1 MIRVCW
7 ELEIQTNLNLQED
20 IPVSTGIKNKM
31 KTLNFL
37 WIITLFTD
45 NLLPLVLAYFYPKYS
60 HKEMALS
67 VLGSRQSPVKWIY
80 NVWCILSGIVFCI
93 APYTLYQENTAG
105 LTIAIWI
112 LLMIYGI
119 GCEIIS
125 GFCPLN
131 ENRNDE
137 DTITKIHGV
146 ASAIGFMTLL
156 VVPLL
161 LAILQFQISAVPV
174 GLLSLVCFIAAFL
187 FFCFFIMG
195 EKEKFA
201 KTVLRYGG
209 LWQRLVLV
217 FCYVPLA
224 ICILK

>member
-1 MIRVCW
+1 
-7 ELEIQTNLNLQED
+7 
-20 IPVSTGIKNKM
+20 M
-31 KTLNFL
+31 KTLIFIWL
-37 WIITLFTD
+37 ITLFAD
-45 NLLPLVLAYFYPKYS
+45 NLLPLILAHFYPNYS

-67 VLGSRQSPVKWIY
+67 VLGARQSPVKWAY
-80 NVWCILSGIVFCI
+80 NVWCILSGIVFCV
-93 APYTLYQENTAG
+93 APFALYQKYSCG
-105 LTIAIWI
+105 LSIAIWI
-112 LLMIYGI
+112 LLTIYGI

-131 ENRNDE
+131 ENKNDE
-137 DTITKIHGV
+137 DVITKIHGG
-146 ASAIGFMTLL
+146 ASAVGFMALL

-161 LAILQFQISAVPV
+161 LAILQFQFSEIVVGIIS
-174 GLLSLVCFIAAFL
+174 LLFFIVAFV

-217 FCYVPLA
+217 CCYIPLA
-224 ICILK
+224 VWCVLT

>member
-1 MIRVCW
+1 
-7 ELEIQTNLNLQED
+7 
-20 IPVSTGIKNKM
+20 M
-31 KTLNFL
+31 KTMIFI
-37 WIITLFTD
+37 WIITLFMD
-45 NLLPLVLAYFYPKYS
+45 NMLPLVLARHYPNYS
-60 HKEMALS
+60 HKVMALS

-93 APYTLYQENTAG
+93 APYALYQENSGG
-105 LTIAIWI
+105 LAIAIWI
-112 LLMIYGI
+112 LLAIYGI
-119 GCEIIS
+119 GCEIVS

-131 ENRNDE
+131 EDRKDE
-137 DTITKIHGV
+137 DTITKIHGG

-161 LAILQFQISAVPV
+161 LAILQFQISEVV
-174 GLLSLVCFIAAFL
+174 IGLLSLACFIAAFL

-209 LWQRLVLV
+209 LWQRLVLAS
-217 FCYVPLA
+217 CYVPLVVW
-224 ICILK
+224 CILKWQIPI

>member
-1 MIRVCW
+1 
-7 ELEIQTNLNLQED
+7 
-20 IPVSTGIKNKM
+20 M
-31 KTLNFL
+31 KTL
-37 WIITLFTD
+37 WIIILVAD
-45 NLLPLVLAYFYPKYS
+45 NLLPLLLSYFYPNYK

-80 NVWCILSGIVFCI
+80 NMWCIISGIVFCI
-93 APYTLYQENTAG
+93 APYELYKENSNG
-105 LTIAIWI
+105 LMIAIWV
-112 LLMIYGI
+112 LLAIYGI

-125 GFCPLN
+125 GLCPLN
-131 ENRNDE
+131 ESRQDE
-137 DTITKIHGV
+137 DFITKIHGG

-161 LAILQFQISAVPV
+161 LAILQFQSTNIIMGPI
-174 GLLSLVCFIAAFL
+174 SLVSFIVAFV

-201 KTVLRYGG
+201 NTILRHGG

-217 FCYVPLA
+217 SCYVPLA
-224 ICILK
+224 VLCIIK

>member
-1 MIRVCW
+1 
-7 ELEIQTNLNLQED
+7 
-20 IPVSTGIKNKM
+20 M
-31 KTLNFL
+31 KIL
-37 WIITLFTD
+37 WIIVLLAD
-45 NLLPLVLAYFYPKYS
+45 NLLPLLLARFYPNYN

-67 VLGSRQSPVKWIY
+67 VLGSRPSPVKWIY
-80 NVWCILSGIVFCI
+80 NLWCILSGVVFCI
-93 APYTLYQENTAG
+93 APYALYQENDSG

-112 LLMIYGI
+112 LLAIYGI

-125 GFCPLN
+125 GVCPLN
-131 ENRNDE
+131 ESRQDE
-137 DTITKIHGV
+137 DIITKIHGG

-161 LAILQFQISAVPV
+161 FVILQFQTANIVLGAT
-174 GLLSLVCFIAAFL
+174 SLVCFVAAFV

-201 KTVLRYGG
+201 NTVLRYGG

-217 FCYVPLA
+217 CCYIPLF
-224 ICILK
+224 IRCII

>member
-1 MIRVCW
+1 
-7 ELEIQTNLNLQED
+7 
-20 IPVSTGIKNKM
+20 M
-31 KTLNFL
+31 KILIYIWL
-37 WIITLFTD
+37 ITLFMD
-45 NLLPLVLAYFYPKYS
+45 NLLPLLLARFYPNYQ

-93 APYTLYQENTAG
+93 APYALYQENRSSLAVT
-105 LTIAIWI
+105 IWI
-112 LLMIYGI
+112 LLAIYGV

-131 ENRNDE
+131 ENKQEE
-137 DTITKIHGV
+137 DTITKIHGG

-161 LAILQFQISAVPV
+161 LAILQFQVSEIVIGLISF
-174 GLLSLVCFIAAFL
+174 LCFIVAFV

-209 LWQRLVLV
+209 LWQRVVLV
-217 FCYVPLA
+217 CCYVPLA
-224 ICILK
+224 VWCILR